1 MSPEYDDN
9 VPNTDGS
16 VLAHRL
22 RRQTLMK
29 LELAVPWLGIG
40 APIVGAASLAL
51 AALDRSAAPLA
62 LTGFGGSLAGLL
74 TSLKRVPYEIPRTP
88 IDDSPANY
96 LNLCRSLIASPNALE
111 REHLYCGKFESDPG
125 LPLLIHLRLLIQN
138 VHATGTSGHG
148 KTSSICGSLNLQL
161 LYRGDHHPLILDLK
175 GDWPLF
181 NMMWGH
187 TVALGLPFR
196 FFNPTTSATTYYWDV
211 LNDSAM
217 QRMSADEKAELI
229 CLATGIAGGQTGERR
244 FFSGQNTATLGLAI
258 SQLTGRLTFG
268 RLADLLESP
277 QFRKRNNISDHQFN
291 FLSDIRTTLRW
302 LSRIAPLN
310 PPADAPEAAAGIDL
324 GRDLDQPG
332 VTYMFLQSL
341 GGQAQTQTIGRLAIC
356 LATAHKRL
364 NPRGPINCVC
374 TIDEYQQVHHQNI
387 LTSIKQSRG
396 SGLFFILS
404 HQGLDDLITED
415 RNLTGGILTATSV
428 RMACSAMDEQ
438 SRRYFTLA
446 SGEKIYI
453 REATSESTTHS
464 DLGVTRTR
472 SRSLSEYLGTALTQN
487 DLNRLNA
494 TPGLV
499 LVEATPHSGFTRLN
513 RPVLVRMPFAIPPD
527 WFKYYS
533 EYPPPEPEPGR
544 TIRVAVPEA
553 APEPTVEPA
562 PPIETRREEAPAPPT
577 KKRKRRRGP
586 TPEEKQKADDY
597 ADRLRRFG
605 EEDQ

>member
-9 VPNTDGS
+9 VPNTEGS

-22 RRQTLMK
+22 HRQTRMK

-51 AALDRSAAPLA
+51 AAIEPGAAPLA
-62 LTGFGGSLAGLL
+62 LAGLGGSLASLL
-74 TSLKRVPYEIPRTP
+74 TSLKRVPHEIPRTP

-96 LNLCRSLIASPNALE
+96 LNLCRSLIASPNADE
-111 REHLYCGKFESDPG
+111 RNHLYCGTFELDPG
-125 LPLLIHLRLLIQN
+125 LPFLLSLELAIQN
-138 VHATGTSGHG
+138 LHATGTAGHG
-148 KTSSICGSLNLQL
+148 KTARICVCLNLQL
-161 LYRGDHHPLILDLK
+161 LYRGDYHLLIIDLK
-175 GDWPLF
+175 GDRAFF

-187 TVALGLPFR
+187 SAALGLPFR
-196 FFNPTTSATTYYWDV
+196 FLNPASSATTHYWDV

-217 QRMSADEKAELI
+217 RSLSPDEQAEMI

-244 FFSGQNTATLGLAI
+244 FFSGQNTATLGVAM
-258 SQLTGRLTFG
+258 SQLSGRRAFGRLTN
-268 RLADLLESP
+268 LLESEG
-277 QFRKRNNISDHQFN
+277 FRKRNGIQDHQFN
-291 FLSDIRTTLRW
+291 FLADIRTTLRW
-302 LSRIAPLN
+302 LSRMPALN
-310 PPADAPEAAAGIDL
+310 PPDGAPEAAAGIDL
-324 GRDLDQPG
+324 GRDLSQPG
-332 VTYMFLQSL
+332 VTYLFLPSL
-341 GGQAQTQTIGRLAIC
+341 GGQAQAQTIARLAIC
-356 LATAHKRL
+356 LATSYARR
-364 NPRGPINCVC
+364 NTGTPIRCAC
-374 TIDEYQQVHHQNI
+374 TVDEYQQAHHINI
-387 LTSIKQSRG
+387 IANVKQSRS

-446 SGEKIYI
+446 SGEKVYI

-499 LVEATPHSGFTRLN
+499 LIDANPHTKFTRLN
-513 RPVLVRMPFAIPPD
+513 RPALVRMPFAISPAD
-527 WFKYYS
+527 FKYYS
-533 EYPPPEPEPGR
+533 EYPPPEPQPGA
-544 TIRVAVPEA
+544 TIRVMAPEA
-553 APEPTVEPA
+553 APEPTAEPA
-562 PPIETRREEAPAPPT
+562 PPIETRREEAPAPPA

-586 TPEEKQKADDY
+586 TAEEKQKGDDY